1 MGAWALPPEARAG
14 TVHRGYHTPM
24 RLPPGLLPLLVLAL
38 SPACSDDGL
47 VNQSSGQAETT
58 TTGGPTNDDVLSGPS
73 SPSSTGLDEGT
84 TARPPEGTTAASG
97 DTSEGSTTVGIEGAT
112 TTDTEASSTTDGT
125 ATVGTTGAPDQPCV
139 DGCAVEF
146 ACGTEWMSEAD
157 CVAWCEA
164 NLVKADAFS
173 PFCRAAWEAV
183 SACVATLTCEEFAE
197 WSNPVMFPYPCS
209 DADVVLSVECKGQ

>member
-1 MGAWALPPEARAG
+1 
-14 TVHRGYHTPM
+14 M
-24 RLPPGLLPLLVLAL
+24 RLPSRLLPLLVLAL
-38 SPACSDDGL
+38 APACSDDGL
-47 VNQSSGQAETT
+47 VNQSSGQAEATT
-58 TTGGPTNDDVLSGPS
+58 SGPTHDDAVSG
-73 SPSSTGLDEGT
+73 SPGSTTGLDEGT
-84 TARPPEGTTAASG
+84 TAPAPGLTTGPAG
-97 DTSEGSTTVGIEGAT
+97 DSTDGSTTVDSEGSTTTPTQAST
-112 TTDTEASSTTDGT
+112 TTDANDDT
-125 ATVGTTGAPDQPCV
+125 ATVGTTGIADQPCV

-164 NLVKADAFS
+164 NLVKADGFS

>member
-1 MGAWALPPEARAG
+1 
-14 TVHRGYHTPM
+14 M
-24 RLPPGLLPLLVLAL
+24 RLPPRLLPLLVLAL
-38 SPACSDDGL
+38 APACSDDGL

-58 TTGGPTNDDVLSGPS
+58 TGGPTNDDVLTGPS
-73 SPSSTGLDEGT
+73 SPGSATSLDDGT
-84 TARPPEGTTAASG
+84 TAPPPEFTTGPAG
-97 DTSEGSTTVGIEGAT
+97 DSTDGSTTLGIEGGT
-112 TTDTEASSTTDGT
+112 TTEPEPSTTTHAATDGT
-125 ATVGTTGAPDQPCV
+125 ATAGTTGDADQACA

-164 NLVKADAFS
+164 NLLKASAFS

-197 WSNPVMFPYPCS
+197 WTNPVMFPYPCS